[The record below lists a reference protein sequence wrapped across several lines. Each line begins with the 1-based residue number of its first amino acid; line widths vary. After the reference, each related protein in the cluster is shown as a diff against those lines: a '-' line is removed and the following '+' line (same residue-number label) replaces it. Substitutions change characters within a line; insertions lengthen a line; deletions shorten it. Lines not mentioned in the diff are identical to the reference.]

1 MAPRRILVILLGLIA
16 AIVVVLVAAQLV
28 LPGIAASR
36 IRDRLARDGT
46 VQSVHVRAFPA
57 IKLLWGRA
65 DSVTV
70 RIASLRADTTR
81 TGDLLA
87 RSGQTRDLD
96 VAIGTLT
103 EGPLVLRNVSVR
115 KRGSGVTGEA
125 GVAESDLQAA
135 LPPGFDVQ
143 PVASGGGRLLLRA
156 QASLLGLGVAVDAL
170 LSARDGALVIQPVN
184 VPFGALAT
192 LTVFADPRVAVEGV
206 GARAQAGGFALT
218 AQARLRAR

>member
-1 MAPRRILVILLGLIA
+1 MILLGVIG
-16 AIVVVLVAAQLV
+16 AIVVFLVSAQLV

-36 IRDRLARDGT
+36 IRQRLARDGT
-46 VQSVHVRAFPA
+46 VQSVRVRAFPA
-57 IKLLWGRA
+57 IKLLWDRA

-70 RIASLRADTTR
+70 RFASLRADSTR

-87 RSGQTRDLD
+87 RANRTRDLD
-96 VAIGTLT
+96 VTIGTLA

-115 KRGSGVTGEA
+115 KRGSDVTGEA
-125 GVAESDLQAA
+125 GVAQSDLQAA

-143 PVASGGGRLLLRA
+143 PLASGGGQLLLRA

-170 LSARDGALVIQPVN
+170 LGARDGALVIQPVN

-192 LTVFADPRVAVEGV
+192 VPVFADPRVTVEGV
-206 GARAQAGGFALT
+206 GARSRAGGFALT
-218 AQARLRAR
+218 AQARLHAG

>member
-1 MAPRRILVILLGLIA
+1 VILLGLVG
-16 AIVVVLVAAQLV
+16 AIVVALAAAQLV

-36 IRDRLARDGT
+36 IRQRLARDGT
-46 VQSVHVRAFPA
+46 VQSVHVQAFPA

-70 RIASLRADTTR
+70 RIASLTAGTSR
-81 TGDLLA
+81 TGDLLSRA
-87 RSGQTRDLD
+87 DRTRDLD
-96 VAIGTLT
+96 VSIGTLT

-115 KRGSGVTGEA
+115 KRGSAVTGGA

-143 PVASGGGRLLLRA
+143 PVASGGGQLLLRA
-156 QASLLGLGVAVDAL
+156 RASLLGVGVAVDAL
-170 LSARDGALVIQPVN
+170 LSARDGALVVQPVN

-192 LTVFADPRVAVEGV
+192 LTVFSDPRVTVEGV
-206 GARAQAGGFALT
+206 GARPQAGGFAFT
-218 AQARLRAR
+218 AQARLHSH